1 MSYSVLTFNGV
12 FTMALKRITET
23 KYTELCSVNKD
34 SKEYVI
40 GYLIKR
46 LENEKNGLNK
56 GRSAMVTEKK
66 GQKILTLKYS
76 NKTFDRFEYEGK
88 TTINDL
94 ISELK
99 SGSYDKQIEKWLEN
113 DRQVLVE
120 NLKVARANRKK

>member
-1 MSYSVLTFNGV
+1 
-12 FTMALKRITET
+12 MALKRITET

-40 GYLIKR
+40 DYLIKR
-46 LENEKNGLNK
+46 LENEKKGLNE

-88 TTINDL
+88 STINDL

>member
-12 FTMALKRITET
+12 FTMALKRITDT

-34 SKEYVI
+34 SKEYVVE
-40 GYLIKR
+40 YLVQR
-46 LENEKNGLNK
+46 LKNEKKGLNE
-56 GRSAMVTEKK
+56 GRSSMITEKK

-88 TTINDL
+88 STINDL